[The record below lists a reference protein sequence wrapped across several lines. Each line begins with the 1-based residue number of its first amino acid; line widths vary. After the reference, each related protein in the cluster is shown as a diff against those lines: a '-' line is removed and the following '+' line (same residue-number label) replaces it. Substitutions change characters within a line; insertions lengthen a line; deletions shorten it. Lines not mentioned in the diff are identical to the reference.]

1 MLVSLFSLLILSPS
15 FVCQENL
22 EHCLHQSHSRYL
34 QRYTAFCSV
43 LSVSNSGFHLIIY
56 TYIGMNCFFFFVS
69 ASVGLSFLQ
78 FTNMNSMRN
87 LFITGVSLFMGL
99 SVPDYFREYTAKALH
114 GPAHTSAGWVSF
126 LLKHYPFQSFF
137 LSIIDKLLF
146 LSVQ

>member
-1 MLVSLFSLLILSPS
+1 
-15 FVCQENL
+15 
-22 EHCLHQSHSRYL
+22 
-34 QRYTAFCSV
+34 
-43 LSVSNSGFHLIIY
+43 
-56 TYIGMNCFFFFVS
+56 MNFFVS

-126 LLKHYPFQSFF
+126 LLQHYPFQSFF